1 MVFSQLYLRKA
12 RKRGEDLRRAD
23 GGGRGGFWA
32 GKNRVLGML
41 ALGIALH
48 DKIID

>member
-1 MVFSQLYLRKA
+1 MG
-12 RKRGEDLRRAD
+12 GE
-23 GGGRGGFWA
+23 GGFWA

-41 ALGIALH
+41 ALGMPLH